1 MALNSTLNLFA
12 PFDSGSLNFKN
23 RIVMSPMTR
32 SRAIGNVPNDLMAE
46 YYSQRASAGLIIT
59 EGTAPSPN
67 ALGYP
72 RIPGI
77 FDYEQIEGWK
87 KVTEA
92 VHQQGSKIFLQ
103 LMHVGRI
110 ANQENM
116 PEGTD
121 IVAPSAISADSDIF
135 TDTKGLLKTGT
146 PKELDINSLYAT
158 IEEFVIASKNAIAS
172 GFDGVEMHSANGYL
186 LEQFLN
192 PHANTRTDDYGGSI
206 ENRARFVIE
215 VTQAVAQ
222 AIGAE
227 RVGIRFSPYG
237 IFNAMPAYNEVYET
251 YQYLA
256 KEMNRLEIF
265 YLHVID
271 APARQSQEGIG
282 LISAIRGYFNGL
294 LILNGGY
301 NKQKAIAAVES
312 READMIAFGTPYIAN
327 PDLPYRLENNKHLT
341 QPDEE
346 TFYTPG
352 EKGYTDYPFYKE

>member
-1 MALNSTLNLFA
+1 MATDNTPNLFA
-12 PFDSGSLNFKN
+12 PFSAGNLHFKN
-23 RIVMSPMTR
+23 RFVMSPMTR
-32 SRAIGNVPNDLMAE
+32 SRAIGNVPNELMVE
-46 YYSQRASAGLIIT
+46 YYSQRSSAGLIIT

-87 KVTEA
+87 KITEA
-92 VHQQGSKIFLQ
+92 VHQNGSKIFMQ

-110 ANQENM
+110 ANYENM
-116 PEGTD
+116 PEGAD
-121 IVAPSAISADSDIF
+121 IVAPSAINADTEMF
-135 TDTKGLLKTGT
+135 TDTKGLLKTNQ
-146 PKELDINSLYAT
+146 PKELDLNSLHAT
-158 IEEFVIASKNAIAS
+158 IEEFAIASKNAIAA
-172 GFDGVEMHSANGYL
+172 GFDGIELHSANGYL

-206 ENRARFVIE
+206 ENRARFIIE
-215 VTQAVAQ
+215 VTQAVINS
-222 AIGAE
+222 IGKE
-227 RVGIRFSPYG
+227 RVGIRFSPHG
-237 IFNAMPAYNEVYET
+237 EFNTMPKYDEVYAT
-251 YQYLA
+251 YEYLA
-256 KEMNRLEIF
+256 KEMNKLGIL
-265 YLHVID
+265 YVHVID

-282 LISAIRGYFNGL
+282 LISALRAYFNGL

-301 NKQKAIAAVES
+301 NKQKATAAVES

-327 PDLPYRLENNKHLT
+327 PDLPYRLENDKHLT

-352 EKGYTDYPFYKE
+352 KEGYTDYPFYKE